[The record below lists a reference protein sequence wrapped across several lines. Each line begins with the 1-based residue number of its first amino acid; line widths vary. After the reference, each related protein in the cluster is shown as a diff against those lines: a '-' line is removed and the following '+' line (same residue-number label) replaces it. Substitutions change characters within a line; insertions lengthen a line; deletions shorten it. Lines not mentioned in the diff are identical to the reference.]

1 MRRLSNRTLVC
12 VLASV
17 LLISSCAS
25 LSEPSRPLTP
35 AEQRMRDQA
44 NDFNRTIL
52 EGAGIGA
59 LAGAGIGAAACR
71 GDLSCILIGAAA
83 GAAAGSA
90 GGYYYAQKKEGY
102 VNEEQRLDA
111 IIADIRKD
119 NKNLEG
125 LVKDARTVA
134 AADKQ
139 KMDQIDKALA
149 ANTISQE
156 QAKRELDAVDDNRE
170 VLQDTIA
177 NLKDRRDEWKE
188 VASKARA
195 DTDTAKMARLDR
207 EIKTLEN
214 QIASLENELDTLTTR
229 RRASLVG

>member
-1 MRRLSNRTLVC
+1 
-12 VLASV
+12 
-17 LLISSCAS
+17 
-25 LSEPSRPLTP
+25 
-35 AEQRMRDQA
+35 MRDQA

-71 GDLSCILIGAAA
+71 GDWSCILIGAAA

-119 NKNLEG
+119 NQNLEG

-134 AADKQ
+134 AADKR

-149 ANTISQE
+149 ANTISQQ
-156 QAKRELDAVDDNRE
+156 QAQRELAAVDDNRA
-170 VLQDTIA
+170 VLEDTIA
-177 NLKDRRDEWKE
+177 NLKDRRAEWSE
-188 VASKARA
+188 VAEKARA

-214 QIASLENELDTLTTR
+214 QIVLLENELDALTTR

>member
-1 MRRLSNRTLVC
+1 
-12 VLASV
+12 
-17 LLISSCAS
+17 
-25 LSEPSRPLTP
+25 
-35 AEQRMRDQA
+35 MRDQA

-52 EGAGIGA
+52 EGAGVGA

-119 NKNLEG
+119 NQNLEG
-125 LVKDARTVA
+125 LVKDAQTVA

-139 KMDQIDKALA
+139 KMDQVDKALA

-156 QAKRELDAVDDNRE
+156 QAKRELAAVDDNRE
-170 VLQDTIA
+170 VLEDTIA
-177 NLKDRRDEWKE
+177 NLKDRRDEWSE
-188 VASKARA
+188 VAQKARA
-195 DTDTAKMARLDR
+195 DTDTAQMARLDR

-214 QIASLENELDTLTTR
+214 QIALLENELDALTTR